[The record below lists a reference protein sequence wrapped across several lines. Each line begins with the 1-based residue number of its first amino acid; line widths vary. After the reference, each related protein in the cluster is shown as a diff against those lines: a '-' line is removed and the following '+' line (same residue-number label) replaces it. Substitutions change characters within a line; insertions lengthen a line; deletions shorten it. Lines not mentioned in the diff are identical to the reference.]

1 LVFTE
6 TRDWTVRAAIGD
18 RPFVLERTLG
28 RGRIVLVADGHF
40 LWNRGLADAD
50 AAPLAVDLAR
60 AYGAP
65 RFPEGGTGAQVE
77 RRTAAYLL
85 RSPALGLFV
94 GLALTGMLFAW
105 QGSLVPPRSLAD
117 EPTEAPTLGAFVD
130 SLAILYAGT
139 RDHGRVLER
148 YRALTAGRLRRH
160 FGLPPETPLETL
172 AARLQRDTRLDRATL
187 ALLAEGRLVRDEAAL
202 RVAVAALDALVREA
216 TA

>member
-1 LVFTE
+1 TPAGAFVERGGTLVLPLLGRDGGGVTVLGTAVPPRAEAPARQQVAGALVARPRKIAGQPLVFTE
-6 TRDWTVRAAIGD
+6 TRDWTVRAGTGD
-18 RPFVLERTLG
+18 RPFVLERPLG

-94 GLALTGMLFAW
+94 GLA
-105 QGSLVPPRSLAD
+105 
-117 EPTEAPTLGAFVD
+117 
-130 SLAILYAGT
+130 
-139 RDHGRVLER
+139 
-148 YRALTAGRLRRH
+148 
-160 FGLPPETPLETL
+160 
-172 AARLQRDTRLDRATL
+172 
-187 ALLAEGRLVRDEAAL
+187 
-202 RVAVAALDALVREA
+202 
-216 TA
+216 